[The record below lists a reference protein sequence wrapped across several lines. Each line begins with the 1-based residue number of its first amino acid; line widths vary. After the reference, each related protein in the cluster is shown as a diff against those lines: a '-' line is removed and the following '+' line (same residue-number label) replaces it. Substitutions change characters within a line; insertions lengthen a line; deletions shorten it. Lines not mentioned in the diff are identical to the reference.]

1 MSDFNVDAY
10 FANRAKSVGDVQ
22 QKRDAV
28 VSASQTKIQQL
39 QELKAAAQQRQ
50 QANEASWA
58 GKLGLDTDGILGGT
72 VNLGASAVSGA
83 SRLIGDVLA
92 LPASGLSANATQY
105 TDEQDQGSFNRYQAG
120 TATPYD
126 MLVLNRVRQDGK
138 TLLGQFQEAG
148 ALRQSAQDTRETFDL
163 SGIVQQDN
171 RQGFSEELRQGFT
184 PEWEKIK
191 SGSALEKADG
201 VANLLLNTGSAL
213 LNNKQAVLE
222 YIAENA
228 PQLAVGAVGKVGKGV
243 LTASNIGY
251 AVNEYHQGLDK
262 YAKENNGQLPPPE
275 LQREMAAWASSLA
288 LAENVGDL
296 ALLRGIKS
304 AGTPTALALGGRL
317 KEAAG
322 TVASG
327 FGTEALTEGYQT
339 FAEGEVKQQPA
350 TAEQIYEGAVI
361 GGAAGGGLSSVGA
374 VAGLLAGEPAKPA
387 TTATPDAAAAFET
400 ATKSGDIAGLVDPKS
415 PTYNPVAAIDALSEF
430 SKREDVTPEVR
441 QAKLAEAGKVLEA
454 LEKRKEVIETQMRQG
469 SPEVVA
475 ELEAALAE
483 ATQSGDEAA
492 IPDLTQDLEDAK
504 AVLAK
509 RDSFAAALAS
519 VEGLLEQSREGL
531 ARFGE
536 LSIPT
541 DVDVDAELN
550 ALSTETSPEVRRQ
563 STGKLLNLSM
573 AAPAQLSDSQLNTLL
588 SFEADL
594 SAPQLQYL
602 RAMSEARQAATSIK
616 NPDRVTEE
624 ILRGGNGNLGLSD
637 YRKGVGAAIASSTR
651 SLADR
656 LMAKLDSFAMDH
668 AAKAAVISEAWKE
681 FNQNRKQI
689 QVLRGEQ
696 PGSWFINRDE
706 QRSREEVLKNGGFTF
721 ASSGDGVLDFVNKVA
736 SEAKAISATAA
747 ELNAAVALKFSTDLQ
762 GEANVQNVPESR
774 QAPVGS
780 TEQGQA
786 GQEPASTGEVGTS
799 GGQGDLGPAATEPV
813 VRGDGVNSESS
824 TDSVTEASPDA
835 VTPEVGVEGQ
845 NQSTENTSNNP
856 DSTTTEQPAEQ
867 AKGTLTSFSEVGN
880 LIAQYFT
887 QRETPLAVKKGFFT
901 LLDKSV
907 DRALDFLPPSLQLP
921 ENWKSGV
928 NKFLDKA
935 SDWAQTVE
943 KNLPKKDA
951 RKPANLRHKDM
962 MEALFIEGDGNDLD
976 VDENVKVALA
986 AAVWNWVSDEA
997 TRPRWH
1003 TPKQLNA
1010 LLGRDKKAR
1019 LPPGA
1024 MGKLGE
1030 VGDYQHVVVESL
1042 GQAVMQALG
1051 LKANKDAPQD
1061 LEAKLR
1067 VALGTHALKLMED
1080 SGLIK
1085 RTRIPNAEISAFRGT
1100 ADRTNGKG
1108 YHDFIAIA
1116 RYKNGAVTEQAQEI
1130 WEANK
1135 SSKGIV
1141 GKMLHV
1147 ASRQV
1152 LPSFAP
1158 ITEVQQT
1165 TSGTNQGLPKVLKDV
1180 ILLNQS
1186 RPWRVVT
1193 DKLDLME
1200 SLGEGLINKVI
1211 GVVEEDDKTIHIVN
1225 EKSVKAKNDGLKR
1238 EYKNFTDWVKDMAN
1252 EAQGR
1257 DTPFYL
1263 PFNVWRQQRV
1273 GIASNV
1279 VNPQTSKIV
1288 RFLIGSPDWKI
1299 TIDPNNEALMNSS
1312 WLRVAEGLKVKTE
1325 RADNASTIENVKKT
1339 IEDPVYADA
1348 IQAIQKSFEGT
1359 ALSPE
1364 EKASIAAAVKAGK
1377 TNVHTLD
1384 VLIGLARMQAAKGGS
1399 FEVQMMGEV
1408 DGVANGTMINHIL
1421 LGAGTQGMLNR
1432 GGFFEVANPF
1442 SQYNQWRDPANGLN
1456 NLDIYEATAKALFE
1470 RINELFP
1477 PKSQNFSK
1485 VESIWKIAGN
1495 IFVDGVVTSDGRSLA
1510 KDAMNPLAFGSSL
1523 QSMVEGMS
1531 DTFVSQ
1537 VYDKITELSAD
1548 DASQKQVDLL
1558 VQSINVL
1565 IPSPKDQLPL
1575 GKPISWHMKN
1585 VFSKSTEAAI
1595 KKAFAETV
1603 GAATEGLMAEEFR
1616 PFLARKDA
1624 LVGITDKTFSI
1635 FNALRLGMREA
1646 LVEELIAKGELA
1658 VDAKGVAA
1666 DLSRAQEAELDKR
1679 LKGLLPVIETS
1690 MSQEDRGNT
1699 GVMGAGKEKGQS
1711 KNAAYLNNTKFGTQ
1725 VGKKMVPSSKGGM
1738 KPQTSIN
1745 ISGTVSNWTSPG
1757 VAMLS
1762 ALTHSFDSGVSHRSQ
1777 KDMHLLNV
1785 HDAVGAGVGG
1795 LADAARLMN
1804 KNTWEGL
1811 LNYSPMEEAYQS
1823 LARVVV
1829 RISQMQKNGTLPP
1842 QAVEKLAEQMT
1853 DLVGFMQMAKSAA
1866 YEADKAKLGLMKTWA
1881 SVDQYAYQG
1890 GNYVVQKED
1899 REAAEKKEAALEDKV
1914 KETTMKAVESLVAS
1928 FDPQRSAGAK
1938 TTQESPR
1945 MEPEQKIP
1953 EDSGDFDVP
1962 SDTDT
1967 RDPQPKT
1974 SPFGKLADSSA
1985 QATPELVEFF
1995 KKSPE
2000 TTSGAILKKLV
2011 AMLRA
2016 PNNGLP
2022 NAAFNAKLAQ
2032 VLYRV
2037 LGDRVP
2043 ISYLDRNSPIPSEY
2057 TAEERA
2063 DMPDREGAAAWFSWA
2078 HKKVYVKGTDFE
2090 ASFVSPEVV
2099 LHELT
2104 HAATALLIEDEYAK
2118 WSKDSY
2124 YKDEDTI
2131 VSPYS
2136 SRAMT
2141 AIRELE
2147 TLWKEVDKF
2156 LQANDLQNSYF
2167 KNATKNVHEL
2177 IAYGMTNPEFQ
2188 KTVLAKISIKTGN
2201 KVTDGLQKFIDILM
2215 SLFGIEDKGGMRYLV
2230 TNVSV
2235 LLEESS
2241 KAKGQGNSS
2250 GFSSLPMAA
2259 PANRDYSTL
2268 DIHAALNASGISPAF
2283 SDKLADVLSSVSQ
2296 KLHGPF
2302 GVFKAALM
2310 ENQSITAAE
2319 VWANALK
2326 TGKAPFATL
2335 LGTSPFNVSDQEL
2348 HAMEQ
2353 VEAVMREV
2361 LSAEDVSA
2369 RTMYR
2374 ELAKLYNEMAE
2385 TLTPA
2390 DFANPAQYEFLFQL
2404 NLDGQNRSDHL
2415 ARFVAFGM
2423 ANQQVNLLLQR
2434 HTKTKVKATKQT
2446 FAEKLQSF
2454 FEDALEYLQQRMS
2467 RTFAGQ
2473 KADLKLE
2480 SLVRQL
2486 VDIEA
2491 KKRQTLLKQANNTNL
2506 LGPVEDKVKQGAETV
2521 REAIIKGASS
2531 SWVRNNKQPLI
2542 RAAGTAVR
2550 VYADD
2555 QVEQFM
2561 AEVNKFRNK
2570 NWDERLGFIAGTL
2583 NYTILSDKVMESLLR
2598 FRKSLEGKRKD
2609 LITGRAKMSRE
2620 AFANKGEDMTDEQ
2633 SFSITRVFLRTGL
2646 HVLLGQFEMAG
2657 ITKLINDKA
2666 ARTAAIAGLEQQ
2678 LAGYKGF
2685 QQHFINKAN
2694 ALAYY
2699 RVTGE
2704 SKDDVLL
2711 LNAGNIARLYGTAYA
2726 NRFTGEQLALA
2737 TQTIEK
2743 LVALYALEYS
2753 DATDMVNA
2761 QSILNKENQRTDGHG
2776 VAFVLSLHKHLEE
2789 QSKELLFQGQEALM
2803 QHGYTLDITNP
2814 NVDIKVA
2821 NRSEGRKLV
2830 DLGYLEISE
2839 VGRDS
2844 ADPDKSTK
2852 YLYVMRD
2859 GGLNPLLTG
2868 VMAYSDKAA
2877 KGSPKHS
2884 GVLNPNN
2891 PVGLENAAMLADILN
2906 DKFKGKNTTLVNGA
2920 RKDLSKVTLEET
2932 KMVPVLNPKGEIVN
2946 WRYMMKDSTRDNT
2959 KVLERDNRFD
2969 RVLGVMAGSMFDKLT
2984 TTETNVKAIK
2994 ALREQY
3000 LADGTKNAKSY
3011 VLIGPNSK
3019 DKENRE
3025 TWAMLPEETKDA
3037 VVKVWGME
3045 GMYVNHGMRDIVF
3058 GYRKLSLSDVIKR
3071 TQERRRVNEQ
3081 RALNGQHP
3089 IKVVGKEKIAQDFE
3103 DLFTGLIEG
3112 ALRFYAQMAKIKNP
3126 GDYAMRAAQKVAQS
3140 EQAWQ
3145 EIVAEVKDIL
3155 VIKTITTL
3163 IGNVRSNLS
3172 FLVMSGVPLSDILRD
3187 HLVALRGATAYQ
3199 KDTEELDRLE
3209 TLLATGQTQG
3219 QDERIKRQITLLKDS
3234 ISRNPVKTLID
3245 AGLMPSIV
3253 EDTSA
3258 DDDIYSYK
3266 SKLTRT
3272 AQGVTNRLNPMIRE
3286 AGNQIYMGR
3295 DTMAYQG
3302 LRRMTQLSDF
3312 MARYTQYQYLVS
3324 REENRLSKE
3333 DALQQASDDFVNYD
3347 IPMHR
3352 NMQYLDDMGIFM
3364 FTKYFLRIQKV
3375 IARLVRERPGRVLG
3389 AIALGQFMN
3398 LGPIVLD
3405 GSWVSKAGNNP
3416 FGVGALGYPG
3426 SIDEIA
3432 TISAAGALVK

>member
-1 MSDFNVDAY
+1 MSDFNIDAY

-171 RQGFSEELRQGFT
+171 RQAFSEELRQGFT

-304 AGTPTALALGGRL
+304 AGTPTALGLGGRL

-387 TTATPDAAAAFET
+387 PTATPDAAAAFET

-616 NPDRVTEE
+616 NPDQVTEE

-656 LMAKLDSFAMDH
+656 LMSKLDSFAMDH

-696 PGSWFINRDE
+696 PGSWFINRDA

-799 GGQGDLGPAATEPV
+799 GSQGDLGPAATEPV

-845 NQSTENTSNNP
+845 NQSTENTSTNP
-856 DSTTTEQPAEQ
+856 DSATTEQPAEQ
-867 AKGTLTSFSEVGN
+867 AKGTLTSFSEAGN

-887 QRETPLAVKKGFFT
+887 QRETPLAVEKGFFT

-907 DRALDFLPPSLQLP
+907 DRALDFLPSSLQLP
-921 ENWKSGV
+921 ENWRSGV

-1024 MGKLGE
+1024 MNKLGE

-1080 SGLIK
+1080 SGLVK

-1141 GKMLHV
+1141 GKMLYV

-1165 TSGTNQGLPKVLKDV
+1165 ASGTSQGLPKVLKDV

-1186 RPWRVVT
+1186 RPWRVIT

-1200 SLGEGLINKVI
+1200 SLGEELINEVI
-1211 GVVEEDDKTIHIVN
+1211 GVVEEDDKTTHIVN

-1288 RFLIGSPDWKI
+1288 RFLIGSPDWKV
-1299 TIDPNNEALMNSS
+1299 TIDPNNQELMNSF
-1312 WLRVAEGLKVKTE
+1312 WLRVAEGLKVKIE
-1325 RADNASTIENVKKT
+1325 RADNASTIEKVKKT

-1359 ALSPE
+1359 ALSQE

-1384 VLIGLARMQAAKGGS
+1384 VLIGLARMQAANGGS

-1408 DGVANGTMINHIL
+1408 DGVANGTMFNHIL

-1432 GGFFEVANPF
+1432 GGFFEQGEDKYT
-1442 SQYNQWRDPANGLN
+1442 QYNQWRDPANGLN

-1470 RINELFP
+1470 RINERFP

-1537 VYDKITELSAD
+1537 VYDKITELSAN
-1548 DASQKQVDLL
+1548 DASQEQVDLL

-1565 IPSPKDQLPL
+1565 IPIPEDQLPL
-1575 GKPISWHMKN
+1575 GKTISWHMRN
-1585 VFSKSTEAAI
+1585 VFTKSTEAAI
-1595 KKAFAETV
+1595 KKSFAEKV

-1853 DLVGFMQMAKSAA
+1853 DLVGFMQMAKNAA

-1914 KETTMKAVESLVAS
+1914 KETTMRAAESLVAS
-1928 FDPQRSAGAK
+1928 FDPQRSAGSK

-1962 SDTDT
+1962 SDTDK

-1974 SPFGKLADSSA
+1974 SPFGKLGKPATVVDNLAMVFESTTTPSLAKVIRALGLAIRNKGESTDNGFQIELLQKIWKAIPGSVTVKLITKDSKESDVLEMPK
-1985 QATPELVEFF
+1985 TPSMGWMVSKDGKTEIYVLSSDFVNSGLQSTETLLHELVHGTVAHLVAF
-1995 KKSPE
+1995 PE
-2000 TTSGAILKKLV
+2000 GDGVELVAELKKLMDKV
-2011 AMLRA
+2011 KK
-2016 PNNGLP
+2016 LP
-2022 NAAFNAKLAQ
+2022 EAKQFPEAFENL
-2032 VLYRV
+2032 
-2037 LGDRVP
+2037 
-2043 ISYLDRNSPIPSEY
+2043 NE
-2057 TAEERA
+2057 
-2063 DMPDREGAAAWFSWA
+2063 F
-2078 HKKVYVKGTDFE
+2078 
-2090 ASFVSPEVV
+2090 
-2099 LHELT
+2099 
-2104 HAATALLIEDEYAK
+2104 
-2118 WSKDSY
+2118 
-2124 YKDEDTI
+2124 
-2131 VSPYS
+2131 
-2136 SRAMT
+2136 
-2141 AIRELE
+2141 
-2147 TLWKEVDKF
+2147 
-2156 LQANDLQNSYF
+2156 
-2167 KNATKNVHEL
+2167 
-2177 IAYGMTNPEFQ
+2177 IAYGMTNPGFQ
-2188 KTVLAKISIKTGN
+2188 AVLDKTSMRSTTSKNALVTGF
-2201 KVTDGLQKFIDILM
+2201 KSFIDTLVGFFFSGSDKSSQARAVSGMTILV
-2215 SLFGIEDKGGMRYLV
+2215 K
-2230 TNVSV
+2230 NVAGLMNQANQDRISNGPMN
-2235 LLEESS
+2235 LS
-2241 KAKGQGNSS
+2241 
-2250 GFSSLPMAA
+2250 MAA
-2259 PANRDYSTL
+2259 PASRDYSTL

-2302 GVFKAALM
+2302 GVSKAALM

-2390 DFANPAQYEFLFQL
+2390 DFASPAQYEFLFQL

-2446 FAEKLQSF
+2446 FAKKLQSF

-2994 ALREQY
+2994 GLREQY

-3081 RALNGQHP
+3081 RALNGQQP

-3219 QDERIKRQITLLKDS
+3219 QDEKIKRQITLLKDS

-3324 REENRLSKE
+3324 REENQLSKE

-3375 IARLVRERPGRVLG
+3375 IARLVRDRPGRVLG